1 MILFWEAF
9 YPIMHKTPH
18 KIFSRQSRLLLL
30 VGCVAAVLGG
40 SAFFPCSRNRT
51 VRFDDHAVQ
60 LYDDRTEKD
69 EPGASEILSVTKDAS
84 ELKMSYILRPGFS
97 YPYAGVLLHL
107 TDSSGATYDCS
118 RYRTLKIRIA
128 SSRLSDCK
136 IYLKLFDA
144 KVSKVN
150 SPLSERYLKKDLVL
164 SPVPT
169 TIAIPFNQF
178 TTPEWWFQRNN
189 ITLKDVAPLDF
200 SKVMALQVESGSTA
214 KTGIVDTITISQIRF
229 TNGPNRHAFGALLL
243 VTIGTLVVIIFRLLP
258 RKKKAQVIITYD
270 KTEVQNYRD
279 IDVQRLS
286 TYVAEHFSEPELT
299 ILTVGKAL
307 GLTQKK
313 IAKVMLNAFTMS
325 FKQYLTA
332 IRIHEAKRLLRE
344 TDRLVIDISLTVGF
358 NNISHF
364 NRVFKTVTNMTP
376 LAFRHKKGVDS
387 SKMGS
392 TV

>member
-1 MILFWEAF
+1 MILFSEAF
-9 YPIMHKTPH
+9 YPVMQKTLN
-18 KIFSRQSRLLLL
+18 KIFSHKPLLLLL
-30 VGCVAAVLGG
+30 VGCVAAILGG
-40 SAFFPCSRNRT
+40 ITFLPCSQNRT
-51 VRFDDHAVQ
+51 VRFDDHPIQ

-69 EPGASEILSVTKDAS
+69 RPGDSEIFSVTRDAS
-84 ELKMSYILRPGFS
+84 KLAMSYILRPGFS
-97 YPYAGVLLHL
+97 YPYAGVLIHL
-107 TDSSGATYDCS
+107 TDSSGAMCDCS
-118 RYRTLKIRIA
+118 MYSKLKIRIA

-150 SPLSERYLKKDLVL
+150 NPLSERYLQKDLVL

-169 TIAIPFNQF
+169 TITIPFNRF
-178 TTPEWWFQRNN
+178 ATPEWWFQRNN
-189 ITLKDVAPLDF
+189 ITLKDVAPINF
-200 SKVMALQVESGSTA
+200 SKVIALQVESGATA
-214 KTGIVDTITISQIRF
+214 KTGIADTMTISQILF
-229 TNGPNRHAFGALLL
+229 THGPNWHAFVALLL
-243 VTIGTLVVIIFRLLP
+243 VILGMLMVIIFRMLP

-299 ILTVGKAL
+299 ILTAGKAL

-313 IAKVMLNAFTMS
+313 IAKVMLTAFTMS

-344 TDRLVIDISLTVGF
+344 TDRLVLDVSLTVGF

-364 NRVFKTVTNMTP
+364 NRVFKTVTNVTP
-376 LAFRHKKGVDS
+376 LAYRNQKDADS
-387 SKMGS
+387 SKKGA